1 MTTQREREEQ
11 YYLEQGYKHN
21 KTLKV
26 KFEYDDTEYVR
37 KLDFAEMCHLNRDG
51 KNSLVHRL
59 RNTFQSE
66 LHVLHGYTNTYYWDV
81 KFKGFELA
89 ES

>member
-26 KFEYDDTEYVR
+26 KFEYDDKEYVR
-37 KLDFAEMCHLNRDG
+37 KLDFVEMCQLNRDG
-51 KNSLVHRL
+51 KNYLVDRV
-59 RNTFQSE
+59 RNKFKSE
-66 LHVLHGYTNTYYWDV
+66 LKVFHGYTNTYYWDV